1 MANACEPWTGSD
13 PVKTAVAELAV
24 LGGEPAFAQPLHV
37 GRPNV
42 GDRESILAGI
52 GEALDERW
60 LSNDGV
66 KLRAFERRLSEL
78 LGGLHVV
85 ATCNATLGLQ
95 IAMRAL
101 GVEGEVV
108 LPALTFVASAHAV
121 AWEGLA
127 PVFADVDPGTLCMG
141 PAEAAA
147 RVGPRTG
154 ALLGVHLWGRSSD
167 VEGLARLARE
177 QEVPL
182 LFDAAHTLGSRRGV
196 KPLAAFGDAAVLSFH
211 ATKIA
216 NSFEGGAIVTADAE
230 LAERAAQMRNFGF
243 VDEDEVV
250 GLGTN
255 AKLSEA
261 GAAMGL
267 ASLEALDGFLAASR
281 ANYAAYA
288 EALAAIPGVTLL
300 PFDPPE
306 EFNCHYVT
314 IDVDPAAAG
323 LGRDEVRAA
332 LVAENVLARRYF
344 YPGCHRVPPYDRQP
358 QPPLPVTERVLD
370 RCLSLPTG
378 TAVEP
383 QDATT
388 VGRLIELAIS
398 QPDAVRGAIE
408 S

>member
-1 MANACEPWTGSD
+1 VT
-13 PVKTAVAELAV
+13 PVKTAVAELAA

-42 GDRESILAGI
+42 GDREAILAGI

-60 LSNDGV
+60 LSNNGR
-66 KLRAFERRLSEL
+66 KLEAFEQRLSER

-121 AWEGLA
+121 AWEGLT
-127 PVFADVDPGTLCMG
+127 PVFADVDPGSLCMG
-141 PAEAAA
+141 PAEAEA
-147 RVGPRTG
+147 RIGPRTG
-154 ALLGVHLWGRSSD
+154 ALLGVHLWGRSGD

-177 QEVPL
+177 RELPL
-182 LFDAAHTLGSRRGV
+182 LFDAAHTLGSARDGR
-196 KPLAAFGDAAVLSFH
+196 PLAAFGDAAVLSFH

-216 NSFEGGAIVTADAE
+216 NSFEGGAIVTADAG
-230 LAERAAQMRNFGF
+230 LAERAAIMRNFGF

-267 ASLEALDGFLAASR
+267 ASLDALDGFLAASR
-281 ANYAAYA
+281 ANYAAYT
-288 EALAAIPGVTLL
+288 EALAEVPGVTLL

-306 EFNCHYVT
+306 DFNCHYVT
-314 IDVDPAAAG
+314 IDVDPAVAG
-323 LGRDEVRAA
+323 LGRDELRAT

-358 QPPLPVTERVLD
+358 QPALPVTERVLD

-378 TAVEP
+378 TAVAP
-383 QDATT
+383 RDAAT
-388 VGRLIELAIS
+388 VGRLIGLAIS
-398 QPDAVRGAIE
+398 RPDAVRTALG

>member
-1 MANACEPWTGSD
+1 M
-13 PVKTAVAELAV
+13 KTAVAELAA

-42 GDRESILAGI
+42 GDREAILAGI

-60 LSNDGV
+60 LSNDGA
-66 KLRAFERRLSEL
+66 KLRAFERRLSHR

-101 GVEGEVV
+101 GVQGEVV

-121 AWEGLA
+121 AWEGHE
-127 PVFADVDPGTLCMG
+127 PVFADVDPSSLCMG
-141 PAEAAA
+141 RAEAEA
-147 RVGPRTG
+147 RVGPGTG
-154 ALLGVHLWGRSSD
+154 ALLGVHLWGRSGD
-167 VEGLARLARE
+167 VAGLEELARE
-177 QEVPL
+177 REVPL
-182 LFDAAHTLGSRRGV
+182 LFDAAHTLGCERDGR
-196 KPLAAFGDAAVLSFH
+196 PLAAFGDAAVLSFH

-216 NSFEGGAIVTADAE
+216 NSFEGGAIVTADRE
-230 LAERAAQMRNFGF
+230 LAERAATMRNFGF

-267 ASLEALDGFLAASR
+267 ASLDALDGFLAASR
-281 ANYAAYA
+281 ANYVAYA
-288 EALAAIPGVTLL
+288 EALAEVSGVTLL
-300 PFDPPE
+300 AFDPPADS
-306 EFNCHYVT
+306 NCHYVVV
-314 IDVDPAAAG
+314 DVDPAAG
-323 LGRDEVRAA
+323 LDRDELQAV

-344 YPGCHRVPPYDRQP
+344 YPGCHRVPPYDSQP

-383 QDATT
+383 ADAAS
-388 VGRLIELAIS
+388 VGRLVELALA
-398 QPDAVRGAIE
+398 QPDAVRAALG

>member
-1 MANACEPWTGSD
+1 M
-13 PVKTAVAELAV
+13 KTAVAELAA

-42 GDRESILAGI
+42 GDREAILAGI

-60 LSNDGV
+60 LSNNGR
-66 KLRAFERRLSEL
+66 KLETFERRLSER

-101 GVEGEVV
+101 GIEGEVV
-108 LPALTFVASAHAV
+108 LPALTFVATAHAV
-121 AWEGLA
+121 AWEGLT
-127 PVFADVDPGTLCMG
+127 PVFADVDVESLCMG

-147 RVGPRTG
+147 RIGPETG
-154 ALLGVHLWGRSSD
+154 ALLGVHLWGRSGE
-167 VEGLARLARE
+167 VEGLERLARE
-177 QEVPL
+177 RELPL
-182 LFDAAHTLGSRRGV
+182 LFDAAHTLGCERDG
-196 KPLAAFGDAAVLSFH
+196 KPLAACGDAAVLSFH

-216 NSFEGGAIVTADAE
+216 NSFEGGAIVTADRE
-230 LAERAAQMRNFGF
+230 MAERAATMRNFGF
-243 VDEDEVV
+243 VDEDEIV

-267 ASLEALDGFLAASR
+267 ASLDGLDGFLAASR

-288 EALAAIPGVTLL
+288 EALADVPGVTLL
-300 PFDPPE
+300 AFDPPE
-306 EFNCHYVT
+306 SFNCHYVV

-323 LGRDEVRAA
+323 LGRDELRAV

-344 YPGCHRVPPYDRQP
+344 YPGCHRVPPYDRLP
-358 QPPLPVTERVLD
+358 QPALPVTERVLD

-378 TAVEP
+378 TAVAPE
-383 QDATT
+383 DAAAI
-388 VGRLIELAIS
+388 GRLIRLALS
-398 QPDAVRGAIE
+398 RPDDVRAAIG

>member
-1 MANACEPWTGSD
+1 
-13 PVKTAVAELAV
+13 VKTAVAELAA

-42 GDRESILAGI
+42 GDREAILAGI

-60 LSNDGV
+60 LSNNGR
-66 KLRAFERRLSEL
+66 KLEAFERRLSER

-101 GVEGEVV
+101 GIEGEVV
-108 LPALTFVASAHAV
+108 LPALTFVATAHAV
-121 AWEGLA
+121 AWEGLT
-127 PVFADVDPGTLCMG
+127 PVFADVDAESLCMG

-147 RVGPRTG
+147 RIGPETG
-154 ALLGVHLWGRSSD
+154 ALLGVHLWGRSGD
-167 VEGLARLARE
+167 AGGLERLARE
-177 QEVPL
+177 RELPL
-182 LFDAAHTLGSRRGV
+182 LFDAAHTLGAERVG
-196 KPLAAFGDAAVLSFH
+196 KPLAAWGDAAVLSFH

-216 NSFEGGAIVTADAE
+216 NSFEGGAIVTADRE
-230 LAERAAQMRNFGF
+230 LAERAATMRNFGF
-243 VDEDEVV
+243 VDEDEIV

-267 ASLEALDGFLAASR
+267 ASLDALDGFLAASR

-288 EALAAIPGVTLL
+288 EALAGVSGVTLIA
-300 PFDPPE
+300 FDPPQSS
-306 EFNCHYVT
+306 NCHYVV

-323 LGRDEVRAA
+323 LGRDELRAV

-344 YPGCHRVPPYDRQP
+344 YPGCHRVPPYDRLP
-358 QPPLPVTERVLD
+358 QPALPVTERVLD

-378 TAVEP
+378 TAVTPE
-383 QDATT
+383 DAAA
-388 VGRLIELAIS
+388 VGRLIRLALS
-398 QPDAVRGAIE
+398 RPDDVRAAIG

>member
-1 MANACEPWTGSD
+1 M
-13 PVKTAVAELAV
+13 KTAVAELAA

-42 GDRESILAGI
+42 GDREAILAGI

-60 LSNDGV
+60 LSNNGR
-66 KLRAFERRLSEL
+66 KLEAFERRLSER

-101 GVEGEVV
+101 GIEGEVV
-108 LPALTFVASAHAV
+108 LPALTFVATAHAV
-121 AWEGLA
+121 AWEGLT
-127 PVFADVDPGTLCMG
+127 PVFADVDAETLCLG
-141 PAEAAA
+141 PAGAAA
-147 RVGPRTG
+147 RIGPETG
-154 ALLGVHLWGRSSD
+154 ALLGVHLWGRGGD
-167 VEGLARLARE
+167 AEGLERLARE
-177 QEVPL
+177 RELPL
-182 LFDAAHTLGSRRGV
+182 LFDAAHTLGSERDGR
-196 KPLAAFGDAAVLSFH
+196 PLAAYGDAAVLSFH

-216 NSFEGGAIVTADAE
+216 SSFEGGAIVTADRE
-230 LAERAAQMRNFGF
+230 LAERAATMRNFGF
-243 VDEDEVV
+243 VDEDEIV

-267 ASLEALDGFLAASR
+267 ASLGALDEFLAASR

-288 EALAAIPGVTLL
+288 EALAEVPGVTLL
-300 PFDPPE
+300 AFDPPE
-306 EFNCHYVT
+306 SFNCHYVV
-314 IDVDPAAAG
+314 IDVDPDIAG
-323 LGRDEVRAA
+323 LGRDELRAV

-358 QPPLPVTERVLD
+358 QPALPVTERVLD

-378 TAVEP
+378 TAVTPE
-383 QDATT
+383 DAAAI
-388 VGRLIELAIS
+388 GRLSRLALS
-398 QPDAVRGAIE
+398 RPDDVRAAIG